1 MKEKIILITG
11 ATAGF
16 GKATAYKFAEHG
28 WNIIITGRRTERLKE
43 IEEALTKNFSVKVLS
58 LCFDIMKR
66 DEVELA
72 VSSLPHD
79 WKNIDVLV
87 NNAGLAQGLSL
98 IHEGDIDDWETMID
112 TNLKGL
118 LYISRQ
124 VMPIMVAQGYGH
136 IINLGSIAGK
146 QAYLKGNIYGA
157 TKFAVDAI
165 SKSMRIDL
173 LPHGIKV
180 TNVSPGAC
188 ETEFS
193 LVRYKGDA
201 ERAKRVYEGYT
212 PVSAADVAD
221 VIFFAATRPPHVV
234 LNEIEITPLAQANA
248 YYFVKKSEEPKKN

>member
-28 WNIIITGRRTERLKE
+28 WNIIITGRRAERLKE
-43 IEEALTKNFSVKVLS
+43 IEEEITRTYSVKVLS
-58 LCFDIMKR
+58 LCFDIRNRK
-66 DEVELA
+66 EVEL
-72 VSSLPHD
+72 VINDIPHD
-79 WKNIDVLV
+79 WKKIDVLV
-87 NNAGLAQGLSL
+87 NNAGLAQGLSM
-98 IHEGDIDDWETMID
+98 IHEGDMDDWETMID
-112 TNLKGL
+112 TNVKGL
-118 LYISRQ
+118 LYVSRQ
-124 VMPIMVAQGYGH
+124 VMPVMVSQGYGH
-136 IINLGSIAGK
+136 IINIGSIAGK

-173 LPHGIKV
+173 LPHGIRV
-180 TNVSPGAC
+180 TNISPGAC

-201 ERAKRVYEGYT
+201 ERARKVYEGYT

-221 VIFFAATRPPHVV
+221 VIYFAATRPPHVV

-248 YYFVKKSEEPKKN
+248 YYIVKKPEEKKI

>member
-1 MKEKIILITG
+1 MNEKIILITG

-16 GKATAYKFAEHG
+16 GKAAAYKFAEHG
-28 WNIIITGRRTERLKE
+28 WNIIITGRRKERLKE
-43 IEEALTKNFSVKVLS
+43 IEEDISKTFSVRVHS
-58 LCFDIMKR
+58 LCFDIRKR
-66 DEVELA
+66 KEVEQA
-72 VSSLPHD
+72 IGDLPHD
-79 WKNIDVLV
+79 WKRISVLV

-124 VMPIMVAQGYGH
+124 VMPIMVSQGYGH

-146 QAYLKGNIYGA
+146 QAYLKGNVYSA
-157 TKFAVDAI
+157 TKFAVDGI

-180 TNVSPGAC
+180 TNIVPGAC

-201 ERAKRVYEGYT
+201 ERAKKVYEGYA
-212 PVSAADVAD
+212 PVTSADVAD
-221 VIFFAATRPPHVV
+221 VIYFAATRPPHVV
-234 LNEIEITPLAQANA
+234 LNEIEITPIAQANT
-248 YYFVKKSEEPKKN
+248 YYFVKKAAENKT